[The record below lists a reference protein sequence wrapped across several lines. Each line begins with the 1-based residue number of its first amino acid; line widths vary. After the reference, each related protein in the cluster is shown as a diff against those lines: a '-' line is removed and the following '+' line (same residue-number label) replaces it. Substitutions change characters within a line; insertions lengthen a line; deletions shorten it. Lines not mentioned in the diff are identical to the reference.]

1 MADDLARRI
10 RDYARGRGRAATAT
24 SSAWLAREFG
34 VDPRTIAAALR
45 PFGVRPGEVEPG
57 VRGYVTAE
65 LAGIFLAGDW
75 AGMTDGSGPGPG
87 EKPCRPIPCDDEE
100 AEVSAVDR
108 LSEALGHPADPVLRA
123 AGLLL

>member
-57 VRGYVTAE
+57 VRGYVIAQ
-65 LAGIFLAGDW
+65 LAGIVFEVGQVAEPDP
-75 AGMTDGSGPGPG
+75 ADG
-87 EKPCRPIPCDDEE
+87 
-100 AEVSAVDR
+100 SAVDR
-108 LSEALGHPADPVLRA
+108 LSEALGHPAGPVLRA
-123 AGLLL
+123 AGLL